1 MSVVSHVDKTGFAPS
16 YLPAKAPRL
25 HTRGREGRHVRYSA
39 PCTPALAWS
48 LARPTTLSVR
58 TREKH
63 TEIKAMI
70 THANFWYFVR
80 SVWGACHVVSSNK
93 QQTGTP
99 VP

>member
-1 MSVVSHVDKTGFAPS
+1 MWKKQVLS

-58 TREKH
+58 TRKKH

-70 THANFWYFVR
+70 IHASGILLRVC
-80 SVWGACHVVSSNK
+80 GALATFSAQINNK
-93 QQTGTP
+93 QGCLCYEHEQK
-99 VP
+99 